1 MHIQNSETNIGNDEV
16 IKKDKI
22 INILLITGFVVD
34 LLDYLLITTQ
44 LFAPEYLHEYYSEH
58 KFLIQI
64 IYLFG
69 GFILIGI
76 YFIKVSYKSNIKNK
90 ISEIFNQVEVK

>member
-1 MHIQNSETNIGNDEV
+1 MHIQNSESNIGNDEV

-34 LLDYLLITTQ
+34 LIDYLLITTQ

-90 ISEIFNQVEVK
+90 INEIFNQVEVK

>member
-34 LLDYLLITTQ
+34 LIDYLLITTQ

-90 ISEIFNQVEVK
+90 ISGIFNQVEVK

>member
-1 MHIQNSETNIGNDEV
+1 MHIQNSESNIGNDEV

-22 INILLITGFVVD
+22 INILLIIGFIVD
-34 LLDYLLITTQ
+34 LIDYLLITSQT
-44 LFAPEYLHEYYSEH
+44 LAPAYLHKFYSEH

-76 YFIKVSYKSNIKNK
+76 FFVKMSYKLNFKNK
-90 ISEIFNQVEVK
+90 INEIFNQVEVK

>member
-34 LLDYLLITTQ
+34 LIDYLLITTQ

-90 ISEIFNQVEVK
+90 INEIFNQVEVK

>member
-34 LLDYLLITTQ
+34 LIDYLLITTQ

-76 YFIKVSYKSNIKNK
+76 YFIKVSYKSNIKDK
-90 ISEIFNQVEVK
+90 IKEIFNQVEVK

>member
-1 MHIQNSETNIGNDEV
+1 MHIQNYETNIGNDEV

-22 INILLITGFVVD
+22 INILLITGFIVD
-34 LLDYLLITTQ
+34 LIDYLLITTQ
-44 LFAPEYLHEYYSEH
+44 TFAPENLHEYYSEH

-90 ISEIFNQVEVK
+90 INEIFNQVEVK

>member
-1 MHIQNSETNIGNDEV
+1 MHIQNSESNIGNDEV

-22 INILLITGFVVD
+22 INILLITGFIMD
-34 LLDYLLITTQ
+34 LIDYLLITTQ
-44 LFAPEYLHEYYSEH
+44 SFAPEYLHEYYSEH

-76 YFIKVSYKSNIKNK
+76 YFIKVSYKTNIKNK
-90 ISEIFNQVEVK
+90 INEIFNQVEVK

>member
-34 LLDYLLITTQ
+34 LIDYLLITTQ
-44 LFAPEYLHEYYSEH
+44 LFAPEYLHE
-58 KFLIQI
+58 
-64 IYLFG
+64 
-69 GFILIGI
+69 
-76 YFIKVSYKSNIKNK
+76 
-90 ISEIFNQVEVK
+90 

>member
-1 MHIQNSETNIGNDEV
+1 MHIQNSESNVGNDEV

-22 INILLITGFVVD
+22 INILLIIGFIVD
-34 LLDYLLITTQ
+34 LIDYLLITSQT
-44 LFAPEYLHEYYSEH
+44 LAPEYLHEFYSEH

-76 YFIKVSYKSNIKNK
+76 FFVKMSYKLNFKNK
-90 ISEIFNQVEVK
+90 INEIFNQVEVK

>member
-76 YFIKVSYKSNIKNK
+76 YFIKVSYKSNIKIK